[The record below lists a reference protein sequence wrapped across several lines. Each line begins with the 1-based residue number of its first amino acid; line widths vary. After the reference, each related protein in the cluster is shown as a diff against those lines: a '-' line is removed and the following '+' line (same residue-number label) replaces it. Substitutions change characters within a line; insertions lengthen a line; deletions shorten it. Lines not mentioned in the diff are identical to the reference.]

1 MGTNHNIETPK
12 IRKFMIFICLTPNP
26 PSGGE
31 HLKIIELG
39 SSPLGGLGGNVVKL
53 SHQISHFMFKYVD
66 AHDFL
71 LNFPAFFIAV
81 LPFNLRLKNPLI
93 FLKLQSTHNLIF
105 KQLITFVLLDFTL
118 HYNRA

>member
-1 MGTNHNIETPK
+1 LSGAKRWCRGTGRTTEKKDVNQEVFEKPDQTGKLPGK
-12 IRKFMIFICLTPNP
+12 GRLPV
-26 PSGGE
+26 PS
-31 HLKIIELG
+31 
-39 SSPLGGLGGNVVKL
+39 PNVVKL

-71 LNFPAFFIAV
+71 LSFPAFFIAV
-81 LPFNLRLKNPLI
+81 LPCKLRLKNPLI